1 MKSGV
6 ASRIYVKLIKLSF
19 HIIIRV
25 YVYSSV
31 ILRSELY
38 VFLVR
43 AKMYKELGLLLRDE
57 ECILTYKLKRLN
69 SATTFKVC
77 EG

>member
-38 VFLVR
+38 VLWYVVAGMLF
-43 AKMYKELGLLLRDE
+43 DE
-57 ECILTYKLKRLN
+57 QRCIKSWVYCCVMK
-69 SATTFKVC
+69 SAF
-77 EG
+77 

>member
-1 MKSGV
+1 
-6 ASRIYVKLIKLSF
+6 
-19 HIIIRV
+19 
-25 YVYSSV
+25 
-31 ILRSELY
+31 
-38 VFLVR
+38 
-43 AKMYKELGLLLRDE
+43 MYKELGLLLRDE